1 MTGETKKKAGRPPK
15 ARPADTSE
23 LRITIPTHD
32 VEYIKQVAAI
42 KGIEPGAL
50 VRKAIETHVSLG
62 ERLEK
67 IEADMNEVRGLHS
80 SILTSLDRIGEFIA
94 RRERDYRIALA
105 GGESQVA
112 DAVFADDVMDVRGDF
127 PEYDDLPFEE
137 GDR

>member
-15 ARPADTSE
+15 AKPADTSE
-23 LRITIPTHD
+23 LRITIPTHE
-32 VEYIKQVAAI
+32 VEYIKQVAAV
-42 KGIEPGAL
+42 KGMEPGTL

-62 ERLEK
+62 DRLEK
-67 IEADMNEVRGLHS
+67 IEADMNEVRSLHS

-105 GGESQVA
+105 GGDTNIANE
-112 DAVFADDVMDVRGDF
+112 VFADDVMDVRRDLSDF
-127 PEYDDLPFEE
+127 EDLPFEE

>member
-15 ARPADTSE
+15 ARATDTSE
-23 LRITIPTHD
+23 LRITIPTHE

-42 KGIEPGAL
+42 KGIEPGTL
-50 VRKAIETHVSLG
+50 VRQAVETHVSLG

-80 SILTSLDRIGEFIA
+80 SVLTSLERIGEFIA

-105 GGESQVA
+105 GGDSQVA
-112 DAVFADDVMDVRGDF
+112 DEVFADDVMDVRGNI

>member
-1 MTGETKKKAGRPPK
+1 MSGETKKRAGRPPK
-15 ARPADTSE
+15 VKPANTSE
-23 LRITIPTHD
+23 LRITIPTVT

-42 KGIEPGAL
+42 KGMEPGTL
-50 VRKAIETHVSLG
+50 VREAVETHVSLG

-105 GGESQVA
+105 GGDSQVA
-112 DAVFADDVMDVRGDF
+112 DEVFADDVMDVRRDF
-127 PEYDDLPFEE
+127 PEYDDLPFEK

>member
-23 LRITIPTHD
+23 LRITIPTHEI
-32 VEYIKQVAAI
+32 EYIKQVAAI

-50 VRKAIETHVSLG
+50 VRKAVETHVSLG

-80 SILTSLDRIGEFIA
+80 SILTSLDRIAEFIA

-105 GGESQVA
+105 GGDIQVA
-112 DAVFADDVMDVRGDF
+112 DEVFADDVMDVRRDL

-137 GDR
+137 DDR

>member
-15 ARPADTSE
+15 VKSTDTTE
-23 LRITIPTHD
+23 LRITIPTVT

-42 KGIEPGAL
+42 KGVEPGTL
-50 VRKAIETHVSLG
+50 VRQAVETHVSLG
-62 ERLEK
+62 DRLEK

-105 GGESQVA
+105 GGDTDVA
-112 DAVFADDVMDVRGDF
+112 DEVFADDVMDVRRDLSDF
-127 PEYDDLPFEE
+127 EDLPFEE